1 VSIQGRRSSMCV
13 AEGDDQQIRIQ
24 VMSVELVFSA
34 AALRAAKFQAV
45 TNPRRD
51 WGNTA
56 ALFLKSGWAILRRK

>member
-1 VSIQGRRSSMCV
+1 MSIQGRRSSMCV

-56 ALFLKSGWAILRRK
+56 A